1 MMNYEVT
8 PFPCLVAILKNRK
21 GRFCD
26 ECYTVPCL
34 AAILKMRQGYLGFV
48 MHATSVPCPAAIL
61 KSGKD
66 RFYES
71 FYSRPL
77 PFCHFGP
84 VPCLADILKIRDG

>member
-1 MMNYEVT
+1 MMHST
-8 PFPCLVAILKNRK
+8 P
-21 GRFCD
+21 
-26 ECYTVPCL
+26 VP
-34 AAILKMRQGYLGFV
+34 Y
-48 MHATSVPCPAAIL
+48 PAAIL

-77 PFCHFGP
+77 PCSHFGIPGRIGFMNHSTPVPCPAAILEFWEGWVLQYDACCTRVP